1 MSDSTNTYRVLKIP
15 DTILTAM
22 RRARDQIKTT
32 NVDFLAT
39 SVDNYLPGLVAEL
52 QRLGFTACDESARA
66 ARLPFSDEHATLGQ
80 LKEAS
85 EVVGLPVTKLLELC
99 LIARLRCPQEPKR
112 RRSRRSK
119 SVKSARTQSRR
130 PRRRRQANSKEG
142 E

>member
-52 QRLGFTACDESARA
+52 QRLAAKTEGGQSLDE
-66 ARLPFSDEHATLGQ
+66 
-80 LKEAS
+80 
-85 EVVGLPVTKLLELC
+85 KLLAAGVIRGDGRAPDELAQQVNSGIG
-99 LIARLRCPQEPKR
+99 LHR
-112 RRSRRSK
+112 RAFCNIL
-119 SVKSARTQSRR
+119 VT
-130 PRRRRQANSKEG
+130 
-142 E
+142 